1 MCLWAWVPEGCQ
13 IGVADDFK
21 RLRNLLRVSMS
32 AFLGG
37 ALMVLP
43 ATSCGVLADWPAG
56 AIFPATVFI
65 LQLRMVQDL
74 KWYQL
79 KSVEDLKTVEKEQ
92 KL

>member
-1 MCLWAWVPEGCQ
+1 
-13 IGVADDFK
+13 
-21 RLRNLLRVSMS
+21 MS

-79 KSVEDLKTVEKEQ
+79 KSVEDLKTVEKEPNSENSIEFPGLAWIGQ
-92 KL
+92 SQF